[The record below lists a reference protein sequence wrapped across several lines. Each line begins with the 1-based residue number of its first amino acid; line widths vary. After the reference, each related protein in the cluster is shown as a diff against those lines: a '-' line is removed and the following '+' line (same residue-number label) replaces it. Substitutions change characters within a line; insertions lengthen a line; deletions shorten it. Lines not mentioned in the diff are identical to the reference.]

1 MSAPPLIDDAVLDDM
16 LSHIGRESLRPVIEL
31 FIGESRRLAETI
43 VASAGAEGGRD
54 AVRRAAHSLKSSA
67 GQLGA
72 ASLSALAAEIEQ
84 AAAGEGASLGE
95 QAAALLRCL
104 DASAAALGE
113 RFGI

>member
-16 LSHIGRESLRPVIEL
+16 LSHIGRESLRPVVEL
-31 FIGESRRLAETI
+31 FIGESRRLAGTI
-43 VASAGAEGGRD
+43 AASAGAEGGRD

-84 AAAGEGASLGE
+84 AAEDGSPLGE
-95 QAAALLRCL
+95 RAAALLRCL